1 MKGKH
6 LNILQGLLLA
16 VLGGY
21 FSVAVAV
28 NTTSHFSLKRH
39 SGQLLPIKGFH
50 YFPVQKP
57 QVMLVLSGGG
67 ARGIAHVGV
76 LKALQEHGI
85 AVDMVIGTSMGAVVG
100 GFFAAGY
107 SAERIET
114 IIKKIDWTGVF
125 SEQGLRE
132 NQLVSQKNIPRRHIL
147 QFRLKGL
154 VPIVPPALTQG
165 QQVLQVIYDE
175 LLSANFRAESNFD
188 RLPIPFRAVATDL
201 LSGQAVVLQSG
212 DLAEAMNASLAMP
225 LLFAPVE
232 RDGRWLVDGGI
243 ANNLPTDIAR
253 NLGADVVIAVDVS
266 SPLRSR
272 ENIRAPW
279 EIADQVS
286 TIMMAEPTRRRR
298 QLADVLIKPHLRG
311 HTGADFSRLDS
322 LIQWG
327 YQAAL
332 EKLQEIHAAIYRQ
345 RKSHLG
351 PIRLLVKVHRVV
363 YRGIPAKAL
372 KLSQKRRI
380 VREGNFVYTSDIMRD
395 MLTLDATGWLQ
406 TISAHLEGSFDS
418 LIVVFNGK
426 PFPHIRRVRILDG
439 GILPDSLK
447 HFARE
452 LLTGKDINIFQLKK
466 IISHLEQWAY
476 QHQFALFHV
485 DTLIYNPKTKHLFV
499 RFNPGVL
506 DAIEITG
513 NLHTRNWVILRDVPL
528 KVGRPFRSDL
538 AVQAIKNV
546 YSSGLFYRVSGEVR
560 QMNQRYVFVLKVKE
574 RESMV
579 LRLGAR
585 ASLERKSDAIAEI
598 LEDNLLGFGVKFSMA
613 GILGVLRR
621 EAEMSFYTTRIFRT
635 YLTHRLNLFYRERQD
650 RLYYNVLTDDWEY
663 YRTIRRGFHFSI
675 GQLIQRLGL
684 ISAEMRIESVHITGA
699 SPRFP
704 YNEQFQVRSLL
715 VRSIIDKR
723 DQLPFPQRGF
733 YSHWFW
739 ESGDKQFLGSSR
751 SFTRFF
757 VNVEGFFPL
766 NDRLNLHPFIQSGTG
781 DLTVP
786 FSEFFRLGGENNFP
800 GMFENELFGRQIIHL
815 GMALRYLMPVQNIR
829 FYHFLRYDMGGTW
842 LRPDDRIQWR
852 DFQHSVSYALGVKTL
867 LGPIKFTVAHWFH
880 QRTLVYFS
888 LGYQF

>member
-1 MKGKH
+1 MNF
-6 LNILQGLLLA
+6 LRWLLLLILSMQWSLTA
-16 VLGGY
+16 NAGERV
-21 FSVAVAV
+21 FQ
-28 NTTSHFSLKRH
+28 LKRT
-39 SGQLLPIKGFH
+39 SKPLLPVNGFQ
-50 YFPVQKP
+50 YYPVEKP
-57 QVMLVLSGGG
+57 RVVLVLSGGG

-76 LKALQEHGI
+76 LKALQEQGI
-85 AVDMVIGTSMGAVVG
+85 TVDMVIGTSMGAVVG

-107 SAERIET
+107 SADRIEA
-114 IIKKIDWTGVF
+114 IVKKIDWTGLF
-125 SEQGLRE
+125 SDQGLRE

-253 NLGADVVIAVDVS
+253 ELGADVVIAVDVS
-266 SPLRSR
+266 SPLRSK
-272 ENIRAPW
+272 ESIRAPW

-286 TIMMAEPTRRRR
+286 TIMMAEPTQRRR
-298 QLADVLIKPHLRG
+298 QLADVLIKPDLKG
-311 HTGADFSRLDS
+311 HTGADFTRLDS
-322 LIQWG
+322 LVAWG
-327 YQAAL
+327 YQAAM
-332 EKLQEIHAAIYRQ
+332 EKMDEIRTAIYRQ
-345 RKSHLG
+345 QKSHAGEFYLLG
-351 PIRLLVKVHRVV
+351 KVRHVA
-363 YRGIPAKAL
+363 YRGIPQQVVQAQQSRL
-372 KLSQKRRI
+372 V
-380 VREGNFVYTSDIMRD
+380 VRAGNFVYSTDVLRD
-395 MLTLDATGWLQ
+395 LRTLDATGWLQ
-406 TISAHLEGSFDS
+406 NVQARVEGPFDS
-418 LIVVFNGK
+418 LTVVFLGEL
-426 PFPHIRRVRILDG
+426 FPRVRRLRILDSG
-439 GILPDSLK
+439 LLPDSLK
-447 HFARE
+447 RAVERQFTE
-452 LLTGKDINIFQLKK
+452 QPLNIFKLKQA
-466 IISHLEQWAY
+466 ITRLEQWAY
-476 QHQFALFHV
+476 QHQLALFHV
-485 DTLIYNPKTKHLFV
+485 DTLIFNARTRHLFV
-499 RFNPGVL
+499 RFNPGIL
-506 DAIEITG
+506 NRIEITG
-513 NLHTRNWVILRDVPL
+513 NHHTRNWVILRDVPL
-528 KVGRPFRSDL
+528 KVGRPFRSDQ

-560 QMNQRYVFVLKVKE
+560 HQKNQYVFVLKVKE

-650 RLYYNVLTDDWEY
+650 RMYYNVLQDDWEY
-663 YRTIRRGFHFSI
+663 YRTIRRGFHFAI

-699 SPRFP
+699 SARFP
-704 YNEQFQVRSLL
+704 YNEQFQVRSIL

-723 DQLPFPQRGF
+723 DQLPFPEKGF
-733 YSHWFW
+733 FSHWFW
-739 ESGDKQFLGSSR
+739 ESGDKRFLGSSR

-757 VNVEGFFPL
+757 VNLEGFFPL
-766 NDRLNLHPFIQSGTG
+766 NERLNLHPFIQTGTG

-800 GMFENELFGRQIIHL
+800 GLFENELFGRQIIHT
-815 GMALRYLMPVQNIR
+815 GMALRYQMPVQSVR
-829 FYHFLRYDMGGTW
+829 VYHFLRYDVGGAW
-842 LRPDDRIQWR
+842 LRPDDRIQWE
-852 DFQHSVSYALGVKTL
+852 DFQHSVSYALAIKTL
-867 LGPIKFTVAHWFH
+867 LGPIKFTVAHWFN
-880 QRTLVYFS
+880 QRTLLYFS